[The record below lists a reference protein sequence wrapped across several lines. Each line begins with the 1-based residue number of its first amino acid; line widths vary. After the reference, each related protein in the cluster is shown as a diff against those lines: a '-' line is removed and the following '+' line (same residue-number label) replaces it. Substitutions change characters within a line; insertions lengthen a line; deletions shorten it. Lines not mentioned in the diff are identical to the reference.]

1 MTMSTLNKAPVSRSD
16 AQIHQDVLDELDWD
30 RRVRPTEIGVSVKD
44 GVVILTGEVDSY
56 LKRWAAQEATLHVLG
71 VRAVANDLEVH
82 LHTAAERTDSDL
94 AHAAIAALTWDAEI
108 PIHEVRVTVSHGW
121 VTLAGQVE
129 TAFQR
134 DAAERAMQ
142 RLAGVRGVS
151 NGLSVRLAEPAP
163 ADVKE
168 RIERALVRNAETDA
182 ARITVTVRE
191 HVATLKGTVR
201 SYAERRA
208 AEASARSAPGIAEV
222 NNRLLVE
229 S

>member
-1 MTMSTLNKAPVSRSD
+1 
-16 AQIHQDVLDELDWD
+16 
-30 RRVRPTEIGVSVKD
+30 
-44 GVVILTGEVDSY
+44 
-56 LKRWAAQEATLHVLG
+56 
-71 VRAVANDLEVH
+71 
-82 LHTAAERTDSDL
+82 
-94 AHAAIAALTWDAEI
+94 
-108 PIHEVRVTVSHGW
+108 
-121 VTLAGQVE
+121 
-129 TAFQR
+129 
-134 DAAERAMQ
+134 MQ

-151 NGLSVRLAEPAP
+151 NGLAVRLAEPAP

-191 HVATLKGTVR
+191 HIATLKGTVR